1 MPNLFKYLGY
11 TIYFGAN
18 ENFEPIHVHISK
30 GNPQAN
36 STKVWLTKSGN
47 CILAN
52 NNSKIPNKDL
62 KNLLIAIEANYFL
75 IVSEWKAFYG
85 TNNVKFYC

>member
-11 TIYFGAN
+11 TIYFWAN

-75 IVSEWKAFYG
+75 IVSEWKDFYG

>member
-11 TIYFGAN
+11 TIYFWAN

-47 CILAN
+47 CILEN

-62 KNLLIAIEANYFL
+62 KNLLIAIETNYFL

>member
-11 TIYFGAN
+11 TIYFWAN

-47 CILAN
+47 CILEN
-52 NNSKIPNKDL
+52 NNSRIPSKEL
-62 KNLLIAIEANYFL
+62 SELLETISNNYFY
-75 IVSEWKAFYG
+75 IISEWKQHFPDQEL
-85 TNNVKFYC
+85 KFFC